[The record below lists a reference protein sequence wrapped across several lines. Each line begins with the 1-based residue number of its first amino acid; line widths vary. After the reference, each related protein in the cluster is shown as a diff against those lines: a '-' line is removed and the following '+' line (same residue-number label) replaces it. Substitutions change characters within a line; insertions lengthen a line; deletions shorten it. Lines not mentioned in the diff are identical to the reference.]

1 MATNTQPSDTNEPG
15 EAVEPS
21 LVGFV
26 EPDAD
31 GTRVYRVT
39 PADGCCEETMGSWIS
54 VSVSDVQTLEEMR

>member
-1 MATNTQPSDTNEPG
+1 MSANTQPSDTSDHHDAAEP
-15 EAVEPS
+15 V

-39 PADGCCEETMGSWIS
+39 PADGCCEETMGCWLS
-54 VSVSDVQTLEEMR
+54 VPVSEVRTLDEMC

>member
-1 MATNTQPSDTNEPG
+1 MSANTQPSDTNDQFEASEP
-15 EAVEPS
+15 E

-39 PADGCCEETMGSWIS
+39 PSDGCCEETMGHWLS
-54 VSVSDVQTLEEMR
+54 VPVSEVQTLDEMR

>member
-1 MATNTQPSDTNEPG
+1 MSANIQPSDTSNPVETG
-15 EAVEPS
+15 EAV

-39 PADGCCEETMGSWIS
+39 PSDGCCEETMSRWLS
-54 VSVSDVQTLEEMR
+54 VPVSTVRTLEEMR